1 MPEPLEIQKRGL
13 ALSKITQFSRR
24 AFLVATALAGGAFG
38 GSARANSPPVKDQV
52 PGLYRYRLGD
62 FELTALNDGVWQLPI
77 DAAFVPNAPWPKVQQ
92 AMTDAF
98 MPATD
103 HLALPFTALLVNTGS
118 KLILID
124 TGTGGQITP
133 TAGLLAS
140 NLKAAGTKTDA
151 IDAVVITHFH
161 PDHINGL
168 KTKDDALVF
177 PNAEIFVPEPEWT
190 FWTDEANLRAASDA
204 VKGYFLNVH
213 RIFGNLTKDV
223 HRYRPG
229 AELMPGIVAVFAPGH
244 TPGHHAIALAS
255 GNQSMMVL
263 SDTST
268 HPALFIRHPE
278 WSVAFDLDAATAIKT
293 RKRLLDQVAAERML
307 VAGYH
312 FPFPACGH
320 IAKTATGYEFYPAQ
334 WSPQL

>member
-1 MPEPLEIQKRGL
+1 M
-13 ALSKITQFSRR
+13 TQFSRR
-24 AFLVATALAGGAFG
+24 TFLVGAALAADALGRSGQAK
-38 GSARANSPPVKDQV
+38 SPLIKDQV
-52 PGLYRYRLGD
+52 PGLYRYRLGS
-62 FELTALNDGVWQLPI
+62 FELTALNDGVWPLPI
-77 DAAFVPNAPWPKVQQ
+77 DAAFVPNVPLAQVQQ
-92 AMTDAF
+92 AMVDAF

-103 HLALPFTALLVNTGS
+103 HLAYPFTALLVNTGS

-133 TAGLLAS
+133 TAGLLES
-140 NLKAAGTKTDA
+140 NLRAAGVTPEA

-168 KTKDDALVF
+168 KTKDDALIF
-177 PNAEIFVPEPEWT
+177 PNAEIFVPEAEWT
-190 FWTDEANLRAASDA
+190 FWTDEANLRAASEV

-213 RIFGNLTKDV
+213 RIFGNLAKDL

-229 AELMPGIVAVFAPGH
+229 AELIPGVIAVLAAGH
-244 TPGHHAIALAS
+244 TPGHHTITLAS
-255 GNQSMMVL
+255 GNQSMLVL

-268 HPALFIRHPE
+268 HPALFVRHPE
-278 WSVAFDLDAATAIKT
+278 WSVAFDLDAAMAVRT
-293 RKRLLDQVAAERML
+293 RKKLLDQVAADRML

>member
-1 MPEPLEIQKRGL
+1 M
-13 ALSKITQFSRR
+13 TQCSRR
-24 AFLVATALAGGAFG
+24 TFLVGAALAADALGGMGQAK
-38 GSARANSPPVKDQV
+38 SPLIKDQV
-52 PGLYRYRLGD
+52 PGLYRYRLGN
-62 FELTALNDGVWQLPI
+62 FELTALNDGVWRLPI
-77 DAAFVPNAPWPKVQQ
+77 DAAFVPNAPFEQVQQ
-92 AMTDAF
+92 AMVDAF

-133 TAGLLAS
+133 TAGLLES
-140 NLKAAGTKTDA
+140 NLRAAGITPQA
-151 IDAVVITHFH
+151 VDAVVITHFH

-168 KTKDDALVF
+168 KTKDDARIF

-190 FWTDEANLRAASDA
+190 FWTDEANLRAARDV

-213 RIFGNLTKDV
+213 RIFGNLANDL

-229 AELMPGIVAVFAPGH
+229 AELVPGVTAVLAAGH

-255 GNQSMMVL
+255 GKQSMLVL

-268 HPALFIRHPE
+268 HPALFVRHPE
-278 WSVAFDLDAATAIKT
+278 WSVAFDLDAAMAVST
-293 RKRLLDQVAAERML
+293 RKKLLDQVAADRML

>member
-1 MPEPLEIQKRGL
+1 MLEPLEQQQRGFG
-13 ALSKITQFSRR
+13 LSMMTQFSRR
-24 AFLVATALAGGAFG
+24 AFLMGTVLAAGVS
-38 GSARANSPPVKDQV
+38 GSGRANTPMVQDQV
-52 PGLYRYRLGD
+52 PGLYRYRLGS

-77 DAAFVPNAPWPKVQQ
+77 DAAFVPNAPWAKVQQ
-92 AMTDAF
+92 AMVEAF

-133 TAGLLAS
+133 TAGLLAA
-140 NLKAAGTKTDA
+140 NLKAAGTTPDA

-168 KTKDDALVF
+168 KTKDDELVF
-177 PNAEIFVPEPEWT
+177 PHAEIFVPEPEWS
-190 FWTDEANLRAASDA
+190 FWTDEANLRAASDV
-204 VKGYFLNVH
+204 VKGYFLNVR
-213 RIFGNLTKDV
+213 RIFGHMTKNV
-223 HRYRPG
+223 NRYRPG
-229 AELMPGIVAVFAPGH
+229 AELIPGIVAVFAPGH
-244 TPGHHAIALAS
+244 TPGHQAIALAS
-255 GNQSMMVL
+255 GNQSMLVL

-268 HPALFIRHPE
+268 HPALFVRHPE
-278 WSVAFDLDAATAIKT
+278 WSAAFDLDPAAAIKT
-293 RKRLLDQVAAERML
+293 RIKLLDQVAAERML

>member
-1 MPEPLEIQKRGL
+1 M
-13 ALSKITQFSRR
+13 TQFSRR
-24 AFLVATALAGGAFG
+24 TLLVGAALAADACARSG
-38 GSARANSPPVKDQV
+38 RANSPAIKDQV
-52 PGLYRYRLGD
+52 PGLYRYRLGG

-77 DAAFVPNAPWPKVQQ
+77 DAAFVPNAPLGQVRQ
-92 AMTDAF
+92 AMIDAF

-103 HLALPFTALLVNTGS
+103 QLAYPFTALLVNTGS

-133 TAGLLAS
+133 TAGLLTS
-140 NLKAAGTKTDA
+140 NLKAAGATPDA

-177 PNAEIFVPEPEWT
+177 PNAEIFVPEPEWA
-190 FWTDEANLRAASDA
+190 FWTEDANFRAASEV
-204 VKGYFLNVH
+204 VKGFFLNVH
-213 RIFGNLTKDV
+213 RIFGNLAKNL

-229 AELMPGIVAVFAPGH
+229 AELIPGVIAVSAPGH
-244 TPGHHAIALAS
+244 TPGHQAIALAS
-255 GNQSMMVL
+255 GNRSMLVL

-268 HPALFIRHPE
+268 HPALFVRHPE
-278 WSVAFDLDAATAIKT
+278 WSVAFDLDAAMAIKT
-293 RKRLLDQVAAERML
+293 RKKLLDQAAAERTL